1 MKKVVGLSLG
11 LLALSGVA
19 RGDGGATDTGLDG
32 ADGGLDAEVGAEP
45 EPPLQVC
52 LCALHIAVAEPTPL
66 PLAPAL
72 DALAVRARVLASL
85 PPALRDRI

>member
-19 RGDGGATDTGLDG
+19 RGDGGATDTGG

-66 PLAPAL
+66 SLAPAL

-85 PPALRDRI
+85 SPALRDRI

>member
-1 MKKVVGLSLG
+1 MRPPAILACLYSYSPMKSFGIG
-11 LLALSGVA
+11 LLGCGTIGSGVVEVLH
-19 RGDGGATDTGLDG
+19 RQRELIRLRTGFDLR
-32 ADGGLDAEVGAEP
+32 LV
-45 EPPLQVC
+45 
-52 LCALHIAVAEPTPL
+52 AVAEPTPL